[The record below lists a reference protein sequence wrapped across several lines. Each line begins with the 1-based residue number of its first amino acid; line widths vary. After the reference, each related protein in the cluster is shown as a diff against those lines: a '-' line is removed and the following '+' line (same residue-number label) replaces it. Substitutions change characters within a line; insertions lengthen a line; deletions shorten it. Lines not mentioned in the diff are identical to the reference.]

1 MPLLNNRTREISTKI
16 VYYGPGFSGKTTN
29 LQFIHSQ
36 LSPTT
41 RGDLISMATQTDR
54 TLSFDFLPL
63 DIGNIK
69 GWQVRFAL
77 FTVPG
82 QVEYNASR
90 KLILNGV
97 DAIVFVSDSDP
108 ARRLDNFEALEN
120 MASNLAEF
128 GLSLDKMPWVMQHN
142 KRDLSTAMT
151 LEQMELD
158 MNTLGVPSFESIAIE
173 GLGVFATLRAVSKLL
188 MEELSTFV
196 T

>member
-1 MPLLNNRTREISTKI
+1 M
-16 VYYGPGFSGKTTN
+16 
-29 LQFIHSQ
+29 
-36 LSPTT
+36 
-41 RGDLISMATQTDR
+41 
-54 TLSFDFLPL
+54 
-63 DIGNIK
+63 
-69 GWQVRFAL
+69 

-108 ARRLDNFEALEN
+108 ARRIDNFESLEN
-120 MASNLAEF
+120 MALNLADFE
-128 GLSLDKMPWVMQHN
+128 LSLDKMPWVMQHN

-158 MNTLGVPSFESIAIE
+158 MNTLGVPSFESIATE

-188 MEELSTFV
+188 MEELATFV
-196 T
+196 A